1 MRSWRVS
8 ESRRSDAGVWLLL
21 ALPALLPFGSAAEL
35 PLLIAAMLGVV
46 AIARRRIDWQAPGPR
61 LALVLFLA
69 YWLPEL
75 VSAFDSVAPRKSWT
89 EVAADLRFLPFLL
102 FALLTLDDV
111 RRTSLFLGGIGMLLG
126 AWLIDAL
133 VQAATGWSLG
143 GANPGDRLSGI
154 FGDDNLKLGGV
165 VAALAPFLLLPAAR
179 RFGAVGLLAAF
190 LPVLLVVLLA
200 GARAGWIVLA
210 LATALVLWQRFGPRR
225 GALAL
230 VLVVVVAS
238 VAGVAANA
246 WSPRF
251 AERIDRT
258 AAVLAGEPA
267 AIDHALAGRLP
278 IWRTA
283 LAMGTAHPL
292 NGVGVRGFRH
302 AYPAHAQTGDPWV
315 DAEQGI
321 GALHA
326 HQLVLELVSETGVF
340 GLLCWIAGV
349 GYAFR
354 AWRVADVAARERAAA
369 PAIALFATLFPLNTH
384 YAVYSSFWSLLLVL
398 LLASGLAAL
407 HVRDAAQRAS

>member
-1 MRSWRVS
+1 MS

-21 ALPALLPFGSAAEL
+21 ALPTLLPFGSAAEL
-35 PLLIAAMLGVV
+35 PLLIAAILGVV
-46 AIARRRIDWQAPGPR
+46 AIARGRIDWRASGPR
-61 LALVLFLA
+61 LAVVLFLA
-69 YWLPEL
+69 YWLPEF

-102 FALLTLDDV
+102 FALLTLDDA
-111 RRTSLFLGGIGMLLG
+111 RRSRLFFGGVGILLG

-143 GANPGDRLSGI
+143 GVNPGDRLSGI

-179 RFGAVGLLAAF
+179 RFGAIGLLAAF

-230 VLVVVVAS
+230 VLVVVVAG

-258 AAVLAGEPA
+258 SALLAGEPS

-283 LAMGTAHPL
+283 LAMGTAHPF

-302 AYPAHAQTGDPWV
+302 AYPAHAQADDPWV

-340 GLLCWIAGV
+340 GLLCWFIGAC
-349 GYAFR
+349 YAFR
-354 AWRVADVAARERAAA
+354 AWRAAEATARERAAA
-369 PAIALFATLFPLNTH
+369 PAIALLATLFPLNTH
-384 YAVYSSFWSLLLVL
+384 YAVYSSFWSLLLL
-398 LLASGLAAL
+398 LLFAAGLAAL
-407 HVRDAAQRAS
+407 HAREAAQPAS